1 LAVGEKLSPRKGL
14 RVGRLSGKPQL
25 FGIFASRTKI
35 VEEKTFSLVNG
46 PRRAVQSL

>member
-14 RVGRLSGKPQL
+14 RVGKLSGKPQL

-46 PRRAVQSL
+46 PRRAV